1 MNQSI
6 AMQQNE
12 HSLHEFSAQSAP
24 IKKLRELSD
33 AELDMVAGGF
43 GPLEGFNWGAA
54 VGTVGG
60 AVITGAT
67 FGATRGGVIGG
78 ALGFSFG
85 VGYGLGTILADFF
98 YEDAQA

>member
-6 AMQQNE
+6 AKQQNE
-12 HSLHEFSAQSAP
+12 YSLNASNALSKP
-24 IKKLRELSD
+24 SKNLRELSD
-33 AELDMVAGGF
+33 AELAMVAGGF

-85 VGYGLGTILADFF
+85 AGYGLGTIIADFF